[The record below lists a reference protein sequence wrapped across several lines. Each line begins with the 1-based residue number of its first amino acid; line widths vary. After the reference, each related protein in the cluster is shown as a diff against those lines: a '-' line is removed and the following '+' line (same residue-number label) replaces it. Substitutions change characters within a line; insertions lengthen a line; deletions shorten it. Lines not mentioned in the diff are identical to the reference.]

1 MLPMSIYLVS
11 NKEGVS
17 ADRPCSASTVFIVFF
32 VLTSFFL
39 FTKPAKAQPLRL
51 EQALQL
57 AIQHDPL
64 LKGNVHRKDRFNA
77 EAEAS
82 SYWANPQVSAS
93 VQNLPTDGFAFD
105 QEPMTQFKVG
115 LKQQLPRGDENL
127 YSQQKYQ
134 VMADQM
140 SVENQARKAWLKREV
155 TLTWLD
161 WVYATHRIDLLDKEK
176 SLLTQLLDFTDSRYS
191 QGVGAAAQ
199 QDILQVR
206 LALLSLD
213 DKYVQAYQQKNE
225 ARSALSKWF
234 GAPLDASVITPL
246 DDSVSAPL
254 TQSTQ
259 ALKPKL
265 IEVDAILNGSNL
277 SLSSFLAVIDSS
289 EPFSILQHHPE
300 AMLLQIQTQ
309 IEAQNVNIAREQTK
323 SQWAFEASYGYRQD
337 AQNGASRADFV
348 SVGVQVDLPFF
359 TKSRQDASISAAA
372 SKMSASETDFR
383 LKVNELAA
391 NAEVLK
397 SRLSALSER
406 KALYETAL
414 IGETQQLSEAELT
427 AYTTDTGDI
436 SDVVNANLKQI
447 QVQDDLLKIDIER
460 AKTLASL
467 AYLYLPSNAHLSQRE
482 Q

>member
-1 MLPMSIYLVS
+1 M
-11 NKEGVS
+11 
-17 ADRPCSASTVFIVFF
+17 
-32 VLTSFFL
+32 
-39 FTKPAKAQPLRL
+39 
-51 EQALQL
+51 
-57 AIQHDPL
+57 
-64 LKGNVHRKDRFNA
+64 
-77 EAEAS
+77 
-82 SYWANPQVSAS
+82 
-93 VQNLPTDGFAFD
+93 
-105 QEPMTQFKVG
+105 
-115 LKQQLPRGDENL
+115 
-127 YSQQKYQ
+127 
-134 VMADQM
+134 
-140 SVENQARKAWLKREV
+140 
-155 TLTWLD
+155 
-161 WVYATHRIDLLDKEK
+161 
-176 SLLTQLLDFTDSRYS
+176 LTQLLDFTDSRYS
-191 QGVGAAAQ
+191 QGVAAAAQ

-234 GAPLDASVITPL
+234 GAPLD
-246 DDSVSAPL
+246 DSVSAPL
-254 TQSTQ
+254 AQST
-259 ALKPKL
+259 PSYPTR
-265 IEVDAILNGSNL
+265 IELDAILNDSNL
-277 SLSSFLAVIDSS
+277 SLYSFLTVIENS

-348 SVGVQVDLPFF
+348 SLGVQVDLPFF
-359 TKSRQDASISAAA
+359 NKSRQEASIAAAA

-436 SDVVNANLKQI
+436 SDVVNANLKQV

-460 AKTLASL
+460 ARTLASL
-467 AYLYLPSNAHLSQRE
+467 AYLYLPTHAHFSNKE
-482 Q
+482 

>member
-1 MLPMSIYLVS
+1 MSNYSVPKKVNES
-11 NKEGVS
+11 ANRPCKVS
-17 ADRPCSASTVFIVFF
+17 ALFALIF
-32 VLTSFFL
+32 VLSSFL
-39 FTKPAKAQPLRL
+39 MANKPVVAQTLSL

-57 AIQHDPL
+57 AIQYDPL
-64 LKGNVHRKDRFNA
+64 LKGNAHRKDRFNA

-140 SVENQARKAWLKREV
+140 SVESQARKAWLKREV

-161 WVYATHRIDLLDKEK
+161 WVYATRRIGLLDKEK

-191 QGVGAAAQ
+191 QGVAAAAQ

-225 ARSALSKWF
+225 ARSAFSKWF
-234 GAPLDASVITPL
+234 GAPLDE
-246 DDSVSAPL
+246 SVSAPL

-259 ALKPKL
+259 DA
-265 IEVDAILNGSNL
+265 IEVDAILNDSNL
-277 SLSSFLAVIDSS
+277 SLSSFLTVIENS

-348 SVGVQVDLPFF
+348 SLGVQVDLPFF
-359 TKSRQDASISAAA
+359 NKSRQDASIAAAA

-414 IGETQQLSEAELT
+414 IGETRQLSEAELT

-436 SDVVNANLKQI
+436 GDVVNANLKQV

-460 AKTLASL
+460 ARTLASL
-467 AYLYLPSNAHLSQRE
+467 AYLYLPTHAHFSNKE
-482 Q
+482 

>member
-1 MLPMSIYLVS
+1 MSNYSVPKKVNES
-11 NKEGVS
+11 ANRPCKVS
-17 ADRPCSASTVFIVFF
+17 ALFALIF
-32 VLTSFFL
+32 VLSSFL
-39 FTKPAKAQPLRL
+39 MANKPVVAQTLSL

-57 AIQHDPL
+57 AIQYDPL
-64 LKGNVHRKDRFNA
+64 LKGNAHRKDRFNA

-93 VQNLPTDGFAFD
+93 IQNLPTEGFAFD

-140 SVENQARKAWLKREV
+140 SVESQARKAWLKREV

-161 WVYATHRIDLLDKEK
+161 WVYATRRIGLLDKEK

-234 GAPLDASVITPL
+234 GAPLDE
-246 DDSVSAPL
+246 SVSAPL

-259 ALKPKL
+259 DA
-265 IEVDAILNGSNL
+265 IEVDAILNDSNL
-277 SLSSFLAVIDSS
+277 SLSSFLTVIENS

-348 SVGVQVDLPFF
+348 SLGVQVDLPFF
-359 TKSRQDASISAAA
+359 NKSRQDASIAAAA

-414 IGETQQLSEAELT
+414 VGETQQLSEAELT

-436 SDVVNANLKQI
+436 GDVVNANLKQV
-447 QVQDDLLKIDIER
+447 QVQDYLLKIDIER
-460 AKTLASL
+460 ARTLASL
-467 AYLYLPSNAHLSQRE
+467 AYLYLPTHAHFFE
-482 Q
+482 

>member
-1 MLPMSIYLVS
+1 MSNYSVPKKV
-11 NKEGVS
+11 NES
-17 ADRPCSASTVFIVFF
+17 ADRPCKVSALFALIF
-32 VLTSFFL
+32 VLSSFL
-39 FTKPAKAQPLRL
+39 MANKPVVAQTLSL

-57 AIQHDPL
+57 AIQYDPL
-64 LKGNVHRKDRFNA
+64 LKGNAHRKDRFNA

-82 SYWANPQVSAS
+82 LYWANPQVSAS

-140 SVENQARKAWLKREV
+140 SVESQARKAWLKREV

-161 WVYATHRIDLLDKEK
+161 WVYATRRIGLLDKEK

-191 QGVGAAAQ
+191 QGVGTAAQ

-225 ARSALSKWF
+225 ARSAFSKWF
-234 GAPLDASVITPL
+234 GAPLDE
-246 DDSVSAPL
+246 SVSAPL

-259 ALKPKL
+259 DA
-265 IEVDAILNGSNL
+265 IEVDAILNDSNL
-277 SLSSFLAVIDSS
+277 SLSSFLTVIENS

-348 SVGVQVDLPFF
+348 SLGVQVDLPFF
-359 TKSRQDASISAAA
+359 NKSRQDASIAAAA

-414 IGETQQLSEAELT
+414 IGETRQLSEAELT

-436 SDVVNANLKQI
+436 GDVVNANLKQV
-447 QVQDDLLKIDIER
+447 QVQDYLLKIDIER
-460 AKTLASL
+460 ARTLASL
-467 AYLYLPSNAHLSQRE
+467 AYLYLPTHAHFFE
-482 Q
+482 

>member
-1 MLPMSIYLVS
+1 MSNYSVPKKVNES
-11 NKEGVS
+11 ANRPCKVS
-17 ADRPCSASTVFIVFF
+17 ALFALIF
-32 VLTSFFL
+32 VLSSFL
-39 FTKPAKAQPLRL
+39 MANKPVVAQTLSL

-57 AIQHDPL
+57 AIQYDPL
-64 LKGNVHRKDRFNA
+64 LKGNAHRKDRFNA

-140 SVENQARKAWLKREV
+140 SVESQARKAWLKREV

-161 WVYATHRIDLLDKEK
+161 WVYATRRIGLLDKEK

-234 GAPLDASVITPL
+234 GAPLD
-246 DDSVSAPL
+246 DSVSAPL
-254 TQSTQ
+254 AQSTQ
-259 ALKPKL
+259 DA
-265 IEVDAILNGSNL
+265 IEVDAILNDRNL
-277 SLSSFLAVIDSS
+277 SLSSFLTVIDSS

-348 SVGVQVDLPFF
+348 SLGVQVDLPFF
-359 TKSRQDASISAAA
+359 NKSRQDASIAAAA

-436 SDVVNANLKQI
+436 GDVVNANLKQV

-460 AKTLASL
+460 ARTLASL
-467 AYLYLPSNAHLSQRE
+467 AYLYLPTHAHFSNKE
-482 Q
+482 

>member
-1 MLPMSIYLVS
+1 MLYMSNYPVPKKVNES
-11 NKEGVS
+11 ANRPCKVS
-17 ADRPCSASTVFIVFF
+17 ALFALIF
-32 VLTSFFL
+32 VLSSFL
-39 FTKPAKAQPLRL
+39 MANKPVVAQTLSL

-57 AIQHDPL
+57 AIQYDPL
-64 LKGNVHRKDRFNA
+64 LKGNAHRKDRFNA

-140 SVENQARKAWLKREV
+140 SVESQARKAWLKREV

-161 WVYATHRIDLLDKEK
+161 WVYATRRIGLLDKEK

-225 ARSALSKWF
+225 ARSAFSKWF
-234 GAPLDASVITPL
+234 GAPLDE
-246 DDSVSAPL
+246 SVSAPL

-259 ALKPKL
+259 DA
-265 IEVDAILNGSNL
+265 IEVDAILNDSNL
-277 SLSSFLAVIDSS
+277 SLSSFLTVIENS

-348 SVGVQVDLPFF
+348 SLGVQVDLPFF
-359 TKSRQDASISAAA
+359 NKSRQDASIAAAA

-436 SDVVNANLKQI
+436 SDVVNANLKQV

-460 AKTLASL
+460 ARTLASL
-467 AYLYLPSNAHLSQRE
+467 AYLYLPTHAHFSNKE
-482 Q
+482 

>member
-1 MLPMSIYLVS
+1 MLYMSNYSVPKKV
-11 NKEGVS
+11 NES
-17 ADRPCSASTVFIVFF
+17 ADRPCKVSALFALIF
-32 VLTSFFL
+32 VLSSFL
-39 FTKPAKAQPLRL
+39 MANKPVVAQTLSL

-57 AIQHDPL
+57 AIQYDPL
-64 LKGNVHRKDRFNA
+64 LKGNAHRKDRFNA

-82 SYWANPQVSAS
+82 LYWANPQVSAS

-140 SVENQARKAWLKREV
+140 SVESQARKAWLKREV

-161 WVYATHRIDLLDKEK
+161 WVYATRRIGLLDKEK

-191 QGVGAAAQ
+191 QGVGTAAQ

-225 ARSALSKWF
+225 ARSAFSKWF
-234 GAPLDASVITPL
+234 GAPL

-254 TQSTQ
+254 TQSTRD
-259 ALKPKL
+259 A
-265 IEVDAILNGSNL
+265 IEVDAILNDSNL
-277 SLSSFLAVIDSS
+277 SLSSFLTVIENS

-348 SVGVQVDLPFF
+348 SLGVQVDLPFF
-359 TKSRQDASISAAA
+359 NKSRQDASIAAAA

-414 IGETQQLSEAELT
+414 IGETRQLSEAELT

-436 SDVVNANLKQI
+436 GDVVNANLKQV

-460 AKTLASL
+460 ARTLASL
-467 AYLYLPSNAHLSQRE
+467 AYLYLPTHAHFSNKE
-482 Q
+482 

>member
-1 MLPMSIYLVS
+1 MSIYLVS

-17 ADRPCSASTVFIVFF
+17 AGRPCSASTVFIVFF
-32 VLTSFFL
+32 VLTSFLL
-39 FTKPAKAQPLRL
+39 FIKPAKAQPLSL
-51 EQALQL
+51 EHALQL

-64 LKGNVHRKDRFNA
+64 LKGNAHRKDRFNA

-140 SVENQARKAWLKREV
+140 SVESQARKAWLKREV
-155 TLTWLD
+155 TLTWLN
-161 WVYATHRIDLLDKEK
+161 WVYATRRLGLLDKEK
-176 SLLTQLLDFTDSRYS
+176 LLLTQLLDFTESRYS

-234 GAPLDASVITPL
+234 GAPLDE
-246 DDSVSAPL
+246 SVSAPL

-259 ALKPKL
+259 DA
-265 IEVDAILNGSNL
+265 IEVDAILNDSNL
-277 SLSSFLAVIDSS
+277 SLSSFLTVIESS

-300 AMLLQIQTQ
+300 ATLLKIQTQ
-309 IEAQNVNIAREQTK
+309 IEAQNLNIAREQTK

-337 AQNGASRADFV
+337 AENGASRADFV
-348 SVGVQVDLPFF
+348 SLGVQVDLPFF
-359 TKSRQDASISAAA
+359 NKSRQDASIAAAA

-436 SDVVNANLKQI
+436 GDVVNANLKQV

-460 AKTLASL
+460 ARTLASL
-467 AYLYLPSNAHLSQRE
+467 AYLYLPTHAHFSNKE
-482 Q
+482 

>member
-1 MLPMSIYLVS
+1 MVS

-17 ADRPCSASTVFIVFF
+17 AGRPCSASTVFLVFF
-32 VLTSFFL
+32 VLTSFLL
-39 FTKPAKAQPLRL
+39 FIKPAKAQPLSL

-64 LKGNVHRKDRFNA
+64 LKGNAHRKDRFNA

-140 SVENQARKAWLKREV
+140 SVESQARKAWLKREV
-155 TLTWLD
+155 TLTWLN
-161 WVYATHRIDLLDKEK
+161 WVYATRRLGLLDKEK
-176 SLLTQLLDFTDSRYS
+176 LLLTQLLDFTESRYS

-234 GAPLDASVITPL
+234 GAPLDE
-246 DDSVSAPL
+246 SVSAPL
-254 TQSTQ
+254 THSTQ
-259 ALKPKL
+259 DA

-277 SLSSFLAVIDSS
+277 SFSSFLTVIESS

-300 AMLLQIQTQ
+300 ATLLKIQTQ
-309 IEAQNVNIAREQTK
+309 IEAQNLNIAREQTK

-348 SVGVQVDLPFF
+348 SLGVQVDLPFF
-359 TKSRQDASISAAA
+359 NKSRQDASIAAAA

-414 IGETQQLSEAELT
+414 VGETQQLSEAELT

-436 SDVVNANLKQI
+436 GDVVNANLKQV

-460 AKTLASL
+460 ARTLASL
-467 AYLYLPSNAHLSQRE
+467 AYLYLPTHAHFSNKE
-482 Q
+482 

>member
-1 MLPMSIYLVS
+1 MSNYSVPKKVNES
-11 NKEGVS
+11 ANRPCKVS
-17 ADRPCSASTVFIVFF
+17 ALFALIF
-32 VLTSFFL
+32 VLSSFL
-39 FTKPAKAQPLRL
+39 MTNKPVVAQTLSL

-57 AIQHDPL
+57 AIQYDPL
-64 LKGNVHRKDRFNA
+64 LKGNAHRKERFNA

-140 SVENQARKAWLKREV
+140 SVESQARKAWLKREV

-161 WVYATHRIDLLDKEK
+161 WVYAKRRIGLLDKEK
-176 SLLTQLLDFTDSRYS
+176 SLLIQLLDFTDSRYR
-191 QGVGAAAQ
+191 QGVAAAAQ

-234 GAPLDASVITPL
+234 GAPLDE
-246 DDSVSAPL
+246 SVSAPL
-254 TQSTQ
+254 TQSIQ
-259 ALKPKL
+259 DA
-265 IEVDAILNGSNL
+265 IEVDAILNDSNL
-277 SLSSFLAVIDSS
+277 SLSSFLTVIDSS

-300 AMLLQIQTQ
+300 ATLLKIQTQ
-309 IEAQNVNIAREQTK
+309 IEAQNLNIAREQTK

-348 SVGVQVDLPFF
+348 SLGVQVDLPFF
-359 TKSRQDASISAAA
+359 NKSRQDASIAAAA

-436 SDVVNANLKQI
+436 SDVVNANLKQV

-460 AKTLASL
+460 ARTLASL
-467 AYLYLPSNAHLSQRE
+467 AYLYLPTHAHFSNKE
-482 Q
+482 

>member
-1 MLPMSIYLVS
+1 MSNYSVPKKVNES
-11 NKEGVS
+11 ANRPCKVS
-17 ADRPCSASTVFIVFF
+17 ALFALIF
-32 VLTSFFL
+32 VLSSFL
-39 FTKPAKAQPLRL
+39 MANKPVVAQTLSL

-57 AIQHDPL
+57 AIQYDPL
-64 LKGNVHRKDRFNA
+64 LKGNAHRKDRFNA

-140 SVENQARKAWLKREV
+140 SVESQARKAWLKREV

-161 WVYATHRIDLLDKEK
+161 WVYATRRIGLLDKEK

-213 DKYVQAYQQKNE
+213 DKYVEAYQQKNE
-225 ARSALSKWF
+225 ARSAFSKWF
-234 GAPLDASVITPL
+234 GAPLDE
-246 DDSVSAPL
+246 SVSAPL

-259 ALKPKL
+259 DA
-265 IEVDAILNGSNL
+265 IEVDAILNDSNL
-277 SLSSFLAVIDSS
+277 SLSSFLTVIENS

-348 SVGVQVDLPFF
+348 SLGVQVDLPFF
-359 TKSRQDASISAAA
+359 NKSRQDASIAAAA

-414 IGETQQLSEAELT
+414 IGETRQLSEAELT

-436 SDVVNANLKQI
+436 GDVVNANLKQV

-460 AKTLASL
+460 ARTLASL
-467 AYLYLPSNAHLSQRE
+467 AYLYLPTHAHFSNKE
-482 Q
+482 

>member
-1 MLPMSIYLVS
+1 MSNYSVPKKV
-11 NKEGVS
+11 NES
-17 ADRPCSASTVFIVFF
+17 ADRPCKVSALFALIF
-32 VLTSFFL
+32 VLSSFL
-39 FTKPAKAQPLRL
+39 MANKPVVAQTLSL

-57 AIQHDPL
+57 AIQYDPL
-64 LKGNVHRKDRFNA
+64 LKGNAHRKDRFNA

-127 YSQQKYQ
+127 YSEQKYQ

-140 SVENQARKAWLKREV
+140 SVESQARKAWLKREV

-161 WVYATHRIDLLDKEK
+161 WVYATRRIGLLDKEK

-234 GAPLDASVITPL
+234 GAPLD
-246 DDSVSAPL
+246 DSVSAPL
-254 TQSTQ
+254 AQST
-259 ALKPKL
+259 PSYPTR
-265 IEVDAILNGSNL
+265 IELDAILNDSNL
-277 SLSSFLAVIDSS
+277 SLSSFLTVIENS

-348 SVGVQVDLPFF
+348 SLGVQVDLPFF
-359 TKSRQDASISAAA
+359 NKSRQDASIAAAA

-414 IGETQQLSEAELT
+414 IGETRQLSEAELT

-436 SDVVNANLKQI
+436 GDVVNANLKQV

-460 AKTLASL
+460 ARTLASL
-467 AYLYLPSNAHLSQRE
+467 AYLYLPTHAHFSNKE
-482 Q
+482 

>member
-1 MLPMSIYLVS
+1 MCFVLSFCLMSI
-11 NKEGVS
+11 
-17 ADRPCSASTVFIVFF
+17 
-32 VLTSFFL
+32 
-39 FTKPAKAQPLRL
+39 KPVEAQTLSL
-51 EQALQL
+51 EHALQL

-64 LKGNVHRKDRFNA
+64 LEGNVHRKERFSA

-234 GAPLDASVITPL
+234 GAPLD
-246 DDSVSAPL
+246 DSVSAPL

-259 ALKPKL
+259 DA
-265 IEVDAILNGSNL
+265 IEVDAILNDRNL
-277 SLSSFLAVIDSS
+277 SLSSFLTVIDSS

-300 AMLLQIQTQ
+300 ATLLKIQTQ
-309 IEAQNVNIAREQTK
+309 IEAQNLNIAREQTK

-348 SVGVQVDLPFF
+348 SLGVQVDLPFF
-359 TKSRQDASISAAA
+359 NKSRQDASIAAAA

-414 IGETQQLSEAELT
+414 VGETQQLSEAELT

-436 SDVVNANLKQI
+436 GDVVNANLKQV

-460 AKTLASL
+460 ARTLASL
-467 AYLYLPSNAHLSQRE
+467 AYLYLPTHAHFSNKE
-482 Q
+482 

>member
-1 MLPMSIYLVS
+1 MSNYSVPKKV
-11 NKEGVS
+11 NES
-17 ADRPCSASTVFIVFF
+17 ADRPCKVSALFALIF
-32 VLTSFFL
+32 VLSSFL
-39 FTKPAKAQPLRL
+39 MANKPVVAQTLSL

-57 AIQHDPL
+57 AIQYDPL
-64 LKGNVHRKDRFNA
+64 LKGNAHRKDRFNA

-127 YSQQKYQ
+127 YSRQKYQ

-140 SVENQARKAWLKREV
+140 SVESQARKAWLKREV

-161 WVYATHRIDLLDKEK
+161 WVYATRRIGLLDKEK

-225 ARSALSKWF
+225 ARSAFSKWF
-234 GAPLDASVITPL
+234 GAPLDE
-246 DDSVSAPL
+246 SVSAPL

-259 ALKPKL
+259 DA
-265 IEVDAILNGSNL
+265 IEVDAILNDSNL
-277 SLSSFLAVIDSS
+277 SLSSFLTVIENS

-348 SVGVQVDLPFF
+348 SLGVQVDLPFF
-359 TKSRQDASISAAA
+359 NKSRQDASIAAAA

-436 SDVVNANLKQI
+436 SDVVNANLKQV

-460 AKTLASL
+460 ARTLASL
-467 AYLYLPSNAHLSQRE
+467 AYLYLPTHAHFSNKE
-482 Q
+482 

>member
-1 MLPMSIYLVS
+1 MSNYSVPKKVNES
-11 NKEGVS
+11 ANRPCKVS
-17 ADRPCSASTVFIVFF
+17 ALFALIF
-32 VLTSFFL
+32 VLSSFL
-39 FTKPAKAQPLRL
+39 MANKPVVAQTLSL

-57 AIQHDPL
+57 AIQYDPL
-64 LKGNVHRKDRFNA
+64 LKGNAHRKDRFNA

-82 SYWANPQVSAS
+82 LYWANPQVSAS

-140 SVENQARKAWLKREV
+140 SVESQARKAWLKREV

-161 WVYATHRIDLLDKEK
+161 WVYATRRIGLLDKEK

-191 QGVGAAAQ
+191 QGVGTAAQ

-225 ARSALSKWF
+225 ARSAFSKWF
-234 GAPLDASVITPL
+234 GAPLDE
-246 DDSVSAPL
+246 SVSAPL

-259 ALKPKL
+259 DA
-265 IEVDAILNGSNL
+265 IEVDAILNDSNL
-277 SLSSFLAVIDSS
+277 SLSSFLTVIENS

-348 SVGVQVDLPFF
+348 SLGVQVDLPFF
-359 TKSRQDASISAAA
+359 NKSRQDASIAAAA

-414 IGETQQLSEAELT
+414 IGETRQLSEAELT

-436 SDVVNANLKQI
+436 GDVVNANLKQV
-447 QVQDDLLKIDIER
+447 QVQDYLLKIDIER
-460 AKTLASL
+460 ARTLASL
-467 AYLYLPSNAHLSQRE
+467 AYLYLPTHAHFSNKE
-482 Q
+482 

>member
-1 MLPMSIYLVS
+1 MSNYSVPKKVNES
-11 NKEGVS
+11 ANRPCKVS
-17 ADRPCSASTVFIVFF
+17 ALFALIF
-32 VLTSFFL
+32 VLSSFL
-39 FTKPAKAQPLRL
+39 MANKPVVAQTLSL

-57 AIQHDPL
+57 AIQYDPL
-64 LKGNVHRKDRFNA
+64 LKGNAHRKDRFNA

-140 SVENQARKAWLKREV
+140 SVESQARKAWLKREV

-161 WVYATHRIDLLDKEK
+161 WVYATRRIGLLDKEK

-225 ARSALSKWF
+225 ARSAFSKWF
-234 GAPLDASVITPL
+234 GAPLDE
-246 DDSVSAPL
+246 SVSAPL

-259 ALKPKL
+259 DA
-265 IEVDAILNGSNL
+265 IEVDAILNDSNL
-277 SLSSFLAVIDSS
+277 SLSSFLTVIENS

-348 SVGVQVDLPFF
+348 SLGVQVDLPFF
-359 TKSRQDASISAAA
+359 NKSRQDASIAAAA

-414 IGETQQLSEAELT
+414 IGETRQLSEAELT

-436 SDVVNANLKQI
+436 GDVVNANLKQV
-447 QVQDDLLKIDIER
+447 QVQDYLLKIDIER
-460 AKTLASL
+460 ARTLASL
-467 AYLYLPSNAHLSQRE
+467 AYLYLPTHAHFFE
-482 Q
+482 

>member
-1 MLPMSIYLVS
+1 MSIYLVS

-17 ADRPCSASTVFIVFF
+17 AGRPCSASTVFIVFF
-32 VLTSFFL
+32 VLTSFLL
-39 FTKPAKAQPLRL
+39 FIKPAKAQPLSL

-57 AIQHDPL
+57 AIQHDPS
-64 LKGNVHRKDRFNA
+64 LKGNAHRKDRFDA

-140 SVENQARKAWLKREV
+140 TVESQARKAWLKREV
-155 TLTWLD
+155 TLTWLN
-161 WVYATHRIDLLDKEK
+161 WVYAARRLGLLDKEK
-176 SLLTQLLDFTDSRYS
+176 LLLTQLLDFTESRYS

-234 GAPLDASVITPL
+234 GAPLDE
-246 DDSVSAPL
+246 SVSAPL
-254 TQSTQ
+254 THSTQ
-259 ALKPKL
+259 DA
-265 IEVDAILNGSNL
+265 IEVDAIFNDSNL
-277 SLSSFLAVIDSS
+277 SFSSFLTVIESS

-300 AMLLQIQTQ
+300 ATLLKIQTQ
-309 IEAQNVNIAREQTK
+309 IEAQNLNIAREQTK

-348 SVGVQVDLPFF
+348 SLGVQVDLPFF
-359 TKSRQDASISAAA
+359 NKSRQDASIAAAA

-436 SDVVNANLKQI
+436 GDVVNANLKQV

-460 AKTLASL
+460 ARTLASL
-467 AYLYLPSNAHLSQRE
+467 AYLYLPTHAHFSNKE
-482 Q
+482 

>member
-1 MLPMSIYLVS
+1 MSNYSVPKKVNES
-11 NKEGVS
+11 ANRPCKVS
-17 ADRPCSASTVFIVFF
+17 ALFALIF
-32 VLTSFFL
+32 VLSSFL
-39 FTKPAKAQPLRL
+39 MANKPVVAQTLSL

-57 AIQHDPL
+57 AIQYDPL
-64 LKGNVHRKDRFNA
+64 LKGNAHRKDRFNA

-140 SVENQARKAWLKREV
+140 SVESQARKAWLKREV

-161 WVYATHRIDLLDKEK
+161 WVYATRRIGLLDKEK

-234 GAPLDASVITPL
+234 GAPLDE
-246 DDSVSAPL
+246 SVSAPL

-259 ALKPKL
+259 DA
-265 IEVDAILNGSNL
+265 IEVDAILNDSNL
-277 SLSSFLAVIDSS
+277 SLSSFLTVIENS

-348 SVGVQVDLPFF
+348 SLGVQVDLPFF
-359 TKSRQDASISAAA
+359 NKSRQDASIAAAA

-414 IGETQQLSEAELT
+414 IGETRQLSEAELT

-436 SDVVNANLKQI
+436 GDVVNANLKQV

-460 AKTLASL
+460 ARTLASL
-467 AYLYLPSNAHLSQRE
+467 AYLYLPTHAHFSNKE
-482 Q
+482 

>member
-1 MLPMSIYLVS
+1 MSNYSVPKKVNES
-11 NKEGVS
+11 ANRPCKVS
-17 ADRPCSASTVFIVFF
+17 ALFASIF
-32 VLTSFFL
+32 VLSSFL
-39 FTKPAKAQPLRL
+39 MANKPVVAQPLSL

-57 AIQHDPL
+57 AIQYDPL
-64 LKGNVHRKDRFNA
+64 LEGNAHRKDRFNA

-140 SVENQARKAWLKREV
+140 SVESQARKAWLKREV

-161 WVYATHRIDLLDKEK
+161 WVYATRRIGLLDKEK

-234 GAPLDASVITPL
+234 GAPLD
-246 DDSVSAPL
+246 DSVSAPL
-254 TQSTQ
+254 AQSTQ
-259 ALKPKL
+259 DA
-265 IEVDAILNGSNL
+265 IEVDAILNDSNL
-277 SLSSFLAVIDSS
+277 SLSSFLTVIDSS

-348 SVGVQVDLPFF
+348 SLGVQVDLPFF
-359 TKSRQDASISAAA
+359 NKSRQDASIAAAA

-414 IGETQQLSEAELT
+414 IDETQQLSEAELT

-436 SDVVNANLKQI
+436 GDVVNANLKQV

-460 AKTLASL
+460 ARTLASL
-467 AYLYLPSNAHLSQRE
+467 AYLYLPIHAHFFE
-482 Q
+482 

>member
-1 MLPMSIYLVS
+1 MSNYSVPKKVNES
-11 NKEGVS
+11 ANRPCKVS
-17 ADRPCSASTVFIVFF
+17 ALFALIF
-32 VLTSFFL
+32 VLSSFL
-39 FTKPAKAQPLRL
+39 MANKPVVAQTLSL

-57 AIQHDPL
+57 AIQYDPL
-64 LKGNVHRKDRFNA
+64 LKGNAHRKDRFNA

-140 SVENQARKAWLKREV
+140 SVESQARKAWLKREV

-161 WVYATHRIDLLDKEK
+161 WVYATRRIGLLDKEK

-234 GAPLDASVITPL
+234 GAPLD
-246 DDSVSAPL
+246 DSVSAPL
-254 TQSTQ
+254 AQSTQ
-259 ALKPKL
+259 DA
-265 IEVDAILNGSNL
+265 IEVDAILNDRNL
-277 SLSSFLAVIDSS
+277 SLSSFLTVIDSS

-300 AMLLQIQTQ
+300 ATLLKIQTQ
-309 IEAQNVNIAREQTK
+309 IEAQNLNIAREQTK

-348 SVGVQVDLPFF
+348 SLGVQVDLPFF
-359 TKSRQDASISAAA
+359 NKSRQDASIAAAA

-414 IGETQQLSEAELT
+414 IGETRQLSEAELT

-436 SDVVNANLKQI
+436 GDVVNANLKQV

-460 AKTLASL
+460 ARTLASL
-467 AYLYLPSNAHLSQRE
+467 AYLYLPTHAHFSNKE
-482 Q
+482 

>member
-1 MLPMSIYLVS
+1 MSNYSVPKKVNES
-11 NKEGVS
+11 ANRPCKVS
-17 ADRPCSASTVFIVFF
+17 ALFALIF
-32 VLTSFFL
+32 VLSSFL
-39 FTKPAKAQPLRL
+39 MANKPVVAQTLSL

-57 AIQHDPL
+57 AIQYDPL
-64 LKGNVHRKDRFNA
+64 LKGNAHRKDRFNA

-127 YSQQKYQ
+127 YSQKKYQ

-140 SVENQARKAWLKREV
+140 SVESQARKAWLKREV

-161 WVYATHRIDLLDKEK
+161 WVYATRRIGLLDKEK

-234 GAPLDASVITPL
+234 GAPLD
-246 DDSVSAPL
+246 DSVSAPL
-254 TQSTQ
+254 AQSTQ
-259 ALKPKL
+259 DA
-265 IEVDAILNGSNL
+265 IEVDAILNDSNL
-277 SLSSFLAVIDSS
+277 SLSSFLTVIENS

-348 SVGVQVDLPFF
+348 SLGVQVDLPFF
-359 TKSRQDASISAAA
+359 NKSRQDASIAAAA

-414 IGETQQLSEAELT
+414 IGETRQLSEAELT

-436 SDVVNANLKQI
+436 GDVVNANLKQV

-460 AKTLASL
+460 ARTLASL
-467 AYLYLPSNAHLSQRE
+467 AYLYLPTHAHFSNKE
-482 Q
+482 

>member
-1 MLPMSIYLVS
+1 MSNYSVPKKVNES
-11 NKEGVS
+11 ANRPCKVS
-17 ADRPCSASTVFIVFF
+17 ALFALIF
-32 VLTSFFL
+32 VLSSFL
-39 FTKPAKAQPLRL
+39 MANKPVVAQTLSL

-57 AIQHDPL
+57 AIQYDPL
-64 LKGNVHRKDRFNA
+64 LKGNAHRKDRFNA

-93 VQNLPTDGFAFD
+93 IQNLPTDGFAFD

-140 SVENQARKAWLKREV
+140 SVESQARKAWLKREV

-161 WVYATHRIDLLDKEK
+161 WVYATRRIGLLDKEK

-234 GAPLDASVITPL
+234 GAPLDE
-246 DDSVSAPL
+246 SVSAPL
-254 TQSTQ
+254 TQSTRD
-259 ALKPKL
+259 A
-265 IEVDAILNGSNL
+265 IEVDAILNDSNL
-277 SLSSFLAVIDSS
+277 SLSSFLTVIENS

-348 SVGVQVDLPFF
+348 SLGVQVDLPFF
-359 TKSRQDASISAAA
+359 NKSRQDASIAAAA

-414 IGETQQLSEAELT
+414 IGETRQLSEAELT

-436 SDVVNANLKQI
+436 GDVVNANLKQV

-460 AKTLASL
+460 ARTLASL
-467 AYLYLPSNAHLSQRE
+467 AYLYLPTHAHFSNKE
-482 Q
+482 

>member
-1 MLPMSIYLVS
+1 MSNYSVPKKVNES
-11 NKEGVS
+11 ANRPCKVS
-17 ADRPCSASTVFIVFF
+17 ALFALIF
-32 VLTSFFL
+32 VLSSFL
-39 FTKPAKAQPLRL
+39 MANKPVVAQTLSL

-57 AIQHDPL
+57 AIQYDPL
-64 LKGNVHRKDRFNA
+64 LKGNAHRKDRFNA

-140 SVENQARKAWLKREV
+140 SVESQARKAWLKREV

-161 WVYATHRIDLLDKEK
+161 WVYATRRIGLLDKEK

-234 GAPLDASVITPL
+234 GAPLD
-246 DDSVSAPL
+246 DSVNAPL
-254 TQSTQ
+254 AQST
-259 ALKPKL
+259 PSYPTR
-265 IEVDAILNGSNL
+265 IELDAILNDSNL
-277 SLSSFLAVIDSS
+277 SLSSFLTVIENS

-348 SVGVQVDLPFF
+348 SLGVQVDLPFF
-359 TKSRQDASISAAA
+359 NKSRQDASIAAAA

-414 IGETQQLSEAELT
+414 IGETRQLSEAELT

-436 SDVVNANLKQI
+436 GDVVNANLKQV

-460 AKTLASL
+460 ARTLASL
-467 AYLYLPSNAHLSQRE
+467 AYLYLPTHAHFFE
-482 Q
+482 

>member
-1 MLPMSIYLVS
+1 MSNYSVPKKVNES
-11 NKEGVS
+11 ANRPCKVS
-17 ADRPCSASTVFIVFF
+17 ALFALIF
-32 VLTSFFL
+32 VLSSFL
-39 FTKPAKAQPLRL
+39 MANKPVVAQTLSL

-57 AIQHDPL
+57 AIQYDPL
-64 LKGNVHRKDRFNA
+64 LKGNAHRKDRFNA

-127 YSQQKYQ
+127 YSRQKYQ

-140 SVENQARKAWLKREV
+140 SVESQARKAWLKREV

-161 WVYATHRIDLLDKEK
+161 WVYATRRIGLLDKEK

-234 GAPLDASVITPL
+234 GAPLDE
-246 DDSVSAPL
+246 SVSAPL
-254 TQSTQ
+254 TQSTRD
-259 ALKPKL
+259 A
-265 IEVDAILNGSNL
+265 IEVDAILNDSNL
-277 SLSSFLAVIDSS
+277 SLSSFLTVIENS

-348 SVGVQVDLPFF
+348 SLGVQVDLPFF
-359 TKSRQDASISAAA
+359 NKSRQDASIAAAA

-414 IGETQQLSEAELT
+414 IGETRQLSEAELT

-436 SDVVNANLKQI
+436 GDVVNANLKQV

-460 AKTLASL
+460 ARTLASL
-467 AYLYLPSNAHLSQRE
+467 AYLYLPTHAHFSNKE
-482 Q
+482 

>member
-1 MLPMSIYLVS
+1 MSNYSVPKKV
-11 NKEGVS
+11 NES
-17 ADRPCSASTVFIVFF
+17 ADRPCKVSALFALIF
-32 VLTSFFL
+32 VLSSFL
-39 FTKPAKAQPLRL
+39 MANKPVVAQTLSL

-57 AIQHDPL
+57 AIQYDPL
-64 LKGNVHRKDRFNA
+64 LKGNAHRKDRFNA

-82 SYWANPQVSAS
+82 LYWANPQVSAS

-140 SVENQARKAWLKREV
+140 SVESQARKAWLKREV

-161 WVYATHRIDLLDKEK
+161 WVYATRRIGLLDKEK

-191 QGVGAAAQ
+191 QGVAAAAQ

-225 ARSALSKWF
+225 ARSAFSKWF
-234 GAPLDASVITPL
+234 GAPLDE
-246 DDSVSAPL
+246 SVSAPL

-259 ALKPKL
+259 DA
-265 IEVDAILNGSNL
+265 IEVDAILNDSNL
-277 SLSSFLAVIDSS
+277 SLSSFLTVIENS

-348 SVGVQVDLPFF
+348 SLGVQVDLPFF
-359 TKSRQDASISAAA
+359 NKSRQDASIAAAA

-436 SDVVNANLKQI
+436 GDVVNANLKQV

-460 AKTLASL
+460 ARTLASL
-467 AYLYLPSNAHLSQRE
+467 AYLYLPTHAHFSNKE
-482 Q
+482 

>member
-1 MLPMSIYLVS
+1 M
-11 NKEGVS
+11 NES
-17 ADRPCSASTVFIVFF
+17 ADRPCKVSALFALIF
-32 VLTSFFL
+32 VLSPFL
-39 FTKPAKAQPLRL
+39 MANKPVVAQTLSL

-57 AIQHDPL
+57 AIQYDPL
-64 LKGNVHRKDRFNA
+64 LKGNAHRKDRFNA

-82 SYWANPQVSAS
+82 SYWVNPQVSAS

-105 QEPMTQFKVG
+105 QEPMTQVKVG
-115 LKQQLPRGDENL
+115 LKQQLPRGDENH

-134 VMADQM
+134 VMAGQIFVQ
-140 SVENQARKAWLKREV
+140 SQARKAWLKREV

-161 WVYATHRIDLLDKEK
+161 WVYATRRIALLDKEK
-176 SLLTQLLDFTDSRYS
+176 SLLTQLLDFTESRYN

-234 GAPLDASVITPL
+234 GVPLDEP
-246 DDSVSAPL
+246 VSTPL

-259 ALKPKL
+259 ASKPKL
-265 IEVDAILNGSNL
+265 IEVDAIFNDSNL
-277 SLSSFLAVIDSS
+277 SLSSFLTVIESS

-300 AMLLQIQTQ
+300 ARLLQIQTQ

-348 SVGVQVDLPFF
+348 SLGVQVDLPFF
-359 TKSRQDASISAAA
+359 NKSRQDASIAAAA

-406 KALYETAL
+406 KVLYETAL

-436 SDVVNANLKQI
+436 SEVVNANLKQV
-447 QVQDDLLKIDIER
+447 QVQDDLLKIDIKR

-467 AYLYLPSNAHLSQRE
+467 AYLYLPTHAHFSNKE
-482 Q
+482 

>member
-1 MLPMSIYLVS
+1 MSNYSVPKKVNES
-11 NKEGVS
+11 ANRPCKVS
-17 ADRPCSASTVFIVFF
+17 ALFALIF
-32 VLTSFFL
+32 VLSSFL
-39 FTKPAKAQPLRL
+39 MANKPVVAQTLSL

-57 AIQHDPL
+57 AIQYDPL
-64 LKGNVHRKDRFNA
+64 LKGNAHRKDRFNA

-140 SVENQARKAWLKREV
+140 SVESQARKAWLKREV

-161 WVYATHRIDLLDKEK
+161 WVYATRRIGLLDKEK

-225 ARSALSKWF
+225 ARSAFSKWF
-234 GAPLDASVITPL
+234 GAPLDE
-246 DDSVSAPL
+246 SVSAPL

-259 ALKPKL
+259 DA
-265 IEVDAILNGSNL
+265 IEVDAILNDSNL
-277 SLSSFLAVIDSS
+277 SLSSFLTVIENS

-348 SVGVQVDLPFF
+348 SLGVQVDLPFF
-359 TKSRQDASISAAA
+359 NKSRQDASIAAAA

-414 IGETQQLSEAELT
+414 IGETRQLSEAELT

-436 SDVVNANLKQI
+436 GDVVNANLKQV
-447 QVQDDLLKIDIER
+447 QVQDYLLKIDIER
-460 AKTLASL
+460 ARTLASL
-467 AYLYLPSNAHLSQRE
+467 AYLYLPTHAHFSNKE
-482 Q
+482 

>member
-1 MLPMSIYLVS
+1 MLLMSIYLVS

-17 ADRPCSASTVFIVFF
+17 AGRPCSASTVFIVFF
-32 VLTSFFL
+32 VLTSFLL
-39 FTKPAKAQPLRL
+39 FIKPAKAQPLSL

-64 LKGNVHRKDRFNA
+64 LKGNAHRKDRFNA

-82 SYWANPQVSAS
+82 SFWANPQVSAS

-140 SVENQARKAWLKREV
+140 SVESQARKAWLKREV
-155 TLTWLD
+155 TLTWLN
-161 WVYATHRIDLLDKEK
+161 WVYATRRLGLLDKEK
-176 SLLTQLLDFTDSRYS
+176 LLLTQLLDFTESRYS

-234 GAPLDASVITPL
+234 GAPLD
-246 DDSVSAPL
+246 DSVSAPL
-254 TQSTQ
+254 TQSTRD
-259 ALKPKL
+259 A
-265 IEVDAILNGSNL
+265 IEVDAILNDSNL
-277 SLSSFLAVIDSS
+277 SLSSFLTVIENS

-348 SVGVQVDLPFF
+348 SLGVQVDLPFF
-359 TKSRQDASISAAA
+359 NKSRQDASIAAAA

-436 SDVVNANLKQI
+436 GDVVNANLKQV

-460 AKTLASL
+460 ARTLASL
-467 AYLYLPSNAHLSQRE
+467 AYLYLPTHAHFSNKE
-482 Q
+482 

>member
-1 MLPMSIYLVS
+1 MSNYSVPKKVNES
-11 NKEGVS
+11 ANRPCKVS
-17 ADRPCSASTVFIVFF
+17 ALFALIF
-32 VLTSFFL
+32 VLSSFL
-39 FTKPAKAQPLRL
+39 MANKPVVAQTLSL

-57 AIQHDPL
+57 AIQYDPL
-64 LKGNVHRKDRFNA
+64 LKGNAHRKDRFNA

-82 SYWANPQVSAS
+82 LYWANPQVSAS

-140 SVENQARKAWLKREV
+140 SVESQARKAWLKREV
-155 TLTWLD
+155 TLTWLN
-161 WVYATHRIDLLDKEK
+161 WVYATRRLGLLDKEK
-176 SLLTQLLDFTDSRYS
+176 LLLTQLLDFTESRYS

-234 GAPLDASVITPL
+234 GAPLD
-246 DDSVSAPL
+246 DSVSAPL
-254 TQSTQ
+254 AQSTQ
-259 ALKPKL
+259 DA
-265 IEVDAILNGSNL
+265 IEVDAIFNDSNL
-277 SLSSFLAVIDSS
+277 SFSSFLTVIESS

-348 SVGVQVDLPFF
+348 SLGVQVDLPFF
-359 TKSRQDASISAAA
+359 NKSRQDASIAAAA

-391 NAEVLK
+391 KAEVLK

-414 IGETQQLSEAELT
+414 IGETRQLSEAELT

-436 SDVVNANLKQI
+436 GDVVNANLKQV

-460 AKTLASL
+460 ARTLASL
-467 AYLYLPSNAHLSQRE
+467 AYLYLPTHAHFSNKE
-482 Q
+482 

>member
-1 MLPMSIYLVS
+1 MSNYSVPEKVGTARLSKIRDLFALCFVLSFCLMSI
-11 NKEGVS
+11 
-17 ADRPCSASTVFIVFF
+17 
-32 VLTSFFL
+32 
-39 FTKPAKAQPLRL
+39 KPVEAQTLSL
-51 EQALQL
+51 EHALQL

-64 LKGNVHRKDRFNA
+64 LKGNAHRKDRFNA

-140 SVENQARKAWLKREV
+140 SVESQARKAWLKREV

-161 WVYATHRIDLLDKEK
+161 WVYATRRIGLLDKEK

-234 GAPLDASVITPL
+234 GAPLD
-246 DDSVSAPL
+246 DSVSAPL
-254 TQSTQ
+254 AQSTQ
-259 ALKPKL
+259 DA
-265 IEVDAILNGSNL
+265 IEVDAILNDRNL
-277 SLSSFLAVIDSS
+277 SLSSFLTVIDSS

-300 AMLLQIQTQ
+300 ATLLKIQTQ
-309 IEAQNVNIAREQTK
+309 IEAQNLNIAREQTK

-348 SVGVQVDLPFF
+348 SLGVQVDLPFF
-359 TKSRQDASISAAA
+359 NKSRQDASIAAAA

-436 SDVVNANLKQI
+436 GDVVNANLKQV

-460 AKTLASL
+460 ARTLASL
-467 AYLYLPSNAHLSQRE
+467 AYLYLPTHAHFSNKE
-482 Q
+482 

>member
-1 MLPMSIYLVS
+1 MSNYSVPEKVGTARLSKIRDLFALCFVLSFCLMSI
-11 NKEGVS
+11 
-17 ADRPCSASTVFIVFF
+17 
-32 VLTSFFL
+32 
-39 FTKPAKAQPLRL
+39 KPVEAQTLSL
-51 EQALQL
+51 EHALQL

-64 LKGNVHRKDRFNA
+64 LKGNAHRKDRFNA

-140 SVENQARKAWLKREV
+140 SVESQARKAWLKREV
-155 TLTWLD
+155 TLTWLN
-161 WVYATHRIDLLDKEK
+161 WVYAARRLGLLDKEK
-176 SLLTQLLDFTDSRYS
+176 LLLTQLLDFTESRYS

-234 GAPLDASVITPL
+234 GAPLDE
-246 DDSVSAPL
+246 SVSAPL
-254 TQSTQ
+254 AQSTQ
-259 ALKPKL
+259 DA
-265 IEVDAILNGSNL
+265 IEVDAILNDRNL
-277 SLSSFLAVIDSS
+277 SLSSFLTVIDSS

-300 AMLLQIQTQ
+300 ATLLKIQTQ
-309 IEAQNVNIAREQTK
+309 IEAQNLNIAREQTK

-348 SVGVQVDLPFF
+348 SLGVQVDLPFF
-359 TKSRQDASISAAA
+359 NKSRQDASIAAAA

-414 IGETQQLSEAELT
+414 IGETRQLSEAELT

-436 SDVVNANLKQI
+436 GDVVNANLKQV

-460 AKTLASL
+460 ARTLASL
-467 AYLYLPSNAHLSQRE
+467 AYLYLPTHAHFSNKE
-482 Q
+482 

>member
-1 MLPMSIYLVS
+1 MSNYSVPKKVNES
-11 NKEGVS
+11 ANRPCKVS
-17 ADRPCSASTVFIVFF
+17 ALFALIF
-32 VLTSFFL
+32 VLSSFL
-39 FTKPAKAQPLRL
+39 MANKPVVAQTLSL

-57 AIQHDPL
+57 AIQYDPL
-64 LKGNVHRKDRFNA
+64 LKGNAHRKDRFNA

-134 VMADQM
+134 VMANQM
-140 SVENQARKAWLKREV
+140 SVESQARKAWLKREV

-161 WVYATHRIDLLDKEK
+161 WVYATRRIGLLDKEK

-234 GAPLDASVITPL
+234 GAPLDE
-246 DDSVSAPL
+246 SVSAPL
-254 TQSTQ
+254 TQSTRD
-259 ALKPKL
+259 A
-265 IEVDAILNGSNL
+265 IEVDAILNDSNL
-277 SLSSFLAVIDSS
+277 SLSSFLTVIENS

-348 SVGVQVDLPFF
+348 SLGVQVDLPFF
-359 TKSRQDASISAAA
+359 NKSRQDASIAAAA

-406 KALYETAL
+406 KALYETSL
-414 IGETQQLSEAELT
+414 IGETRQLSEAELT

-436 SDVVNANLKQI
+436 GDVVNANLKQV

-460 AKTLASL
+460 ARTLASL
-467 AYLYLPSNAHLSQRE
+467 AYLYLPTHAHFFE
-482 Q
+482 

>member
-1 MLPMSIYLVS
+1 MSIYLVS

-17 ADRPCSASTVFIVFF
+17 AGRPCSASTVFIVFF
-32 VLTSFFL
+32 VLTSFLL
-39 FTKPAKAQPLRL
+39 FIKPAKAQPLSL

-64 LKGNVHRKDRFNA
+64 LKGNAHRKDRFNA

-140 SVENQARKAWLKREV
+140 SVESQARKAWLKREV

-161 WVYATHRIDLLDKEK
+161 WVYATRRIGLLDKEK

-234 GAPLDASVITPL
+234 GAPLDE
-246 DDSVSAPL
+246 SVSAPL
-254 TQSTQ
+254 THSMQD
-259 ALKPKL
+259 A
-265 IEVDAILNGSNL
+265 IEVDAILKDSNL
-277 SLSSFLAVIDSS
+277 SLSSFLTVIESS

-300 AMLLQIQTQ
+300 ATLLKIQTQ
-309 IEAQNVNIAREQTK
+309 IEAQNLNIAREQTK

-348 SVGVQVDLPFF
+348 SLGVQVDLPFF
-359 TKSRQDASISAAA
+359 NKSRQDASIAAAA

-414 IGETQQLSEAELT
+414 IGETRQLSEAELT

-436 SDVVNANLKQI
+436 GDVVNANLKQV

-460 AKTLASL
+460 ARTLASL
-467 AYLYLPSNAHLSQRE
+467 AYLYLPTHAHFFE
-482 Q
+482 

>member
-1 MLPMSIYLVS
+1 MSNYSVPEKVGTARLSKIRDLFALCFVLSFCLMSI
-11 NKEGVS
+11 
-17 ADRPCSASTVFIVFF
+17 
-32 VLTSFFL
+32 
-39 FTKPAKAQPLRL
+39 KPVEAQTLSL

-64 LKGNVHRKDRFNA
+64 LEGNVHRKERFSA

-140 SVENQARKAWLKREV
+140 SVESQARKAWLKREV
-155 TLTWLD
+155 TLTWLN
-161 WVYATHRIDLLDKEK
+161 WVYAARRLGLLDKEK
-176 SLLTQLLDFTDSRYS
+176 LLLTQLLDFTESRYS

-234 GAPLDASVITPL
+234 GAPLDE
-246 DDSVSAPL
+246 SVSAPL

-259 ALKPKL
+259 DA
-265 IEVDAILNGSNL
+265 IEVDAILNDSNL
-277 SLSSFLAVIDSS
+277 SLSSFLTVVESI

-300 AMLLQIQTQ
+300 ATLLKIQTQ
-309 IEAQNVNIAREQTK
+309 IEAQNLNIAREQTK

-348 SVGVQVDLPFF
+348 SLGVQVDLPFF
-359 TKSRQDASISAAA
+359 NKSRQDASIAAAA

-414 IGETQQLSEAELT
+414 VGETQQLSEAELT

-436 SDVVNANLKQI
+436 GDVVNANLKQV

-460 AKTLASL
+460 ARTLASL
-467 AYLYLPSNAHLSQRE
+467 AYLYLPTHAHFSNKE
-482 Q
+482 